1 MKMKKET
8 KDVIQYIFAGIIM
21 TLLFALVALLIFKNI
36 PSENKDVL
44 NIGIG
49 VVFGW
54 GSLIVSY
61 FFGSSKGSADKNELI
76 NKQETK

>member
-1 MKMKKET
+1 MKKET

-61 FFGSSKGSADKNELI
+61 FFGSSKGSADKNELM